1 MEYCYIRGVSQMNYT
16 RISHLSVTVFLLGAC
31 STSKSTTEKSVT
43 SRSSGDSVT
52 TEIKAVTPDTG
63 RVKISTAGDWYSCAD
78 ARPFTL
84 TALTGRRLQVAT
96 TVAPITS
103 IVSNVAGDAADVIGI
118 VPEGTNSHT
127 YEPKPSVAKQLS
139 TADLVFVNGLKLEE
153 PTQDLAKA
161 NLQKDAAI
169 VTLGDRTIKPSE
181 QIYDFSFPKEG
192 GKPNP
197 HLWTN
202 PPMAA
207 CYASNAAQA
216 MATMDPANAVTY
228 ATNADL
234 YIGKLEALDKAF
246 QAASDSV
253 PAGNR
258 KLLTYHDAY
267 AYFAKHYGWEVIGA
281 IQVSSFEEPTPKE
294 VANLITQVKQTKV
307 PAIFGSEVF
316 PSTVLEQ
323 IGREAGIK
331 YVDVLRDDD
340 LPGAPGDPDHSFLG
354 LMRFDYVTMVEA
366 LGGSSTAL
374 KNLDV
379 TDIGPDKATYPQ

>member
-1 MEYCYIRGVSQMNYT
+1 MNYT

-366 LGGSSTAL
+366 LGGSATAL

>member
-1 MEYCYIRGVSQMNYT
+1 MSFSPRAKFSWGLALLVLTACAS
-16 RISHLSVTVFLLGAC
+16 SKATVP
-31 STSKSTTEKSVT
+31 TP
-43 SRSSGDSVT
+43 DS
-52 TEIKAVTPDTG
+52 AVPPDTG
-63 RVKISTAGDWYSCAD
+63 RMKVSTAGDWYSCAD

-84 TALTGRRLQVAT
+84 TAIKGRRLQVAT

-216 MATMDPANAVTY
+216 MATIDPANAVTY

-366 LGGSSTAL
+366 LGGSATAL

>member
-1 MEYCYIRGVSQMNYT
+1 MEYCNIRGVSQMNYT

-366 LGGSSTAL
+366 LGGSATAL

>member
-1 MEYCYIRGVSQMNYT
+1 MNYT